1 MQLADLI
8 RLAHERKASDIHIV
22 CGIPVRFR
30 VDGVL
35 CDLDDHILTAEEC
48 EDCVRQLYP
57 QGLPEMGERDL
68 AITVA
73 GTRCRVNIF
82 RQQGHAS
89 AAIRLLA
96 DIIPAFEDLGL
107 PEVVR
112 QFADYKRGIVLVAGE
127 TGSGKTTTLACL
139 LDRINKTQRK
149 HIITLEQP
157 IEYIYHPDKCTVN
170 QREVG
175 RDTASFS
182 NGLRAIL
189 REDPDVVLLGEMRDL
204 ETIETAL
211 IAAETGHLVF
221 ATLHT
226 GSAADAVDRIVNV
239 FPSDQQAQV
248 RTQLSSTL
256 RAVLCQQLL
265 PKKTAGRALATE
277 LMVTNT
283 AIRNLIREGKTPQIT
298 NAIATSADLGNHL
311 MDASLLRLYQTGVIT
326 QETAL
331 TAAHDGEAMRR
342 TLRY

>member
-8 RLAHERKASDIHIV
+8 RIAHERKASDIHIV
-22 CGIPVRFR
+22 CGIPVRLR

-35 CDLDDHILTAEEC
+35 SNMDDHILTAGEC
-48 EDCVRQLYP
+48 EAYIRELHPD
-57 QGLPEMGERDL
+57 GLPEMGERDL

-82 RQQGHAS
+82 RQQGYAS

-96 DIIPAFEDLGL
+96 DVIPTFEELGL
-107 PEVVR
+107 PNVVR
-112 QFADYKRGIVLVAGE
+112 QFSDYKRGIVLVAGE

-139 LDRINKTQRK
+139 LDRINKTYQK

-157 IEYIYHPDKCTVN
+157 IEYIYHPDQCIVN

-182 NGLRAIL
+182 NGLRSIL

-239 FPSDQQAQV
+239 FPSDQQTQV
-248 RTQLSSTL
+248 RTQLSTTL

-265 PKKTAGRALATE
+265 PRKSSGRVLATE
-277 LMVTNT
+277 LMVANT
-283 AIRNLIREGKTPQIT
+283 AIRNLIREGKTPQIA
-298 NAIATSADLGNHL
+298 NAISTSAELGNHL
-311 MDASLLRLYQTGVIT
+311 MDTSLLRLYQEGAIT
-326 QETAL
+326 LDTAL
-331 TAAHDGEAMRR
+331 TAAHDGDALRR
-342 TLRY
+342 ILRY